1 MSEPEKNDFYVD
13 KQWLASYFEKDWMD
27 KLIEQN
33 ADKNLKFHFPRF
45 NSSNLYSSYHERFV
59 SLIRLASDKVSGKP
73 TSVLEIGS
81 SLGRTYFEIA
91 KSFSSVEK
99 AVLVEPSENL
109 ESTFKNIFLSEKL
122 NQFPTL
128 SKYKN
133 IEYVSFDTS
142 KIRNCCA
149 HINLEVLNKKYVE
162 LSQLGHF
169 DLVVCSNVID
179 QCESPNS
186 LVQIIK
192 DKVSP
197 NGLLAISCTYQWN
210 DKYFKSN
217 DEQITD
223 IKDLFENEW
232 LLLGE
237 DEIEFRCRRNERH
250 WLTFLSHT
258 IVLQKKT
265 LL

>member
-1 MSEPEKNDFYVD
+1 MSEPEKSDFYLD

-59 SLIRLASDKVSGKP
+59 SLIRSASDKVSAKP

-81 SLGRTYFEIA
+81 SLGRTFYEIA
-91 KSFSSVEK
+91 KSFSSVEN

-109 ESTFKNIFLSEKL
+109 VNTFKKVFLSEKL

-128 SKYKN
+128 FKYKD
-133 IEYVSFDTS
+133 IEDVSFDAS
-142 KIRNCCA
+142 KIRNSCA
-149 HINLEVLNKKYVE
+149 HIHLEVLDKKYDE
-162 LSQLGHF
+162 LSGLGPF

-179 QCESPNS
+179 QCESPHS
-186 LVQIIK
+186 LVQMLK

-223 IKDLFENEW
+223 IKDLFDNEW

-250 WLTFLSHT
+250 LLTFMSHAT
-258 IVLQKKT
+258 VLQKKT
-265 LL
+265 LF